1 MGWAKKGW
9 MQHERS
15 KWWPWCCIHRN
26 SINTA
31 LFLTKTVYILK
42 FNAKHKS
49 SNQFTLYYLFEIWQQ
64 KSIHILKLISAQNGA
79 LLFWILHH
87 IYYVLSVLRSSTRI
101 WGEVNDRR
109 EPEKTTA
116 YGRKTRISGTD
127 GRQEFL
133 RPYVEN
139 TSIIA
144 PRGKIFAGRGQ
155 VAPDEFWAGK

>member
-15 KWWPWCCIHRN
+15 KWWPWCCIHCN

-87 IYYVLSVLRSSTRI
+87 IYYIVYNIKSSNIDSWNVGLYNFLISKQENSFFAIFTLTVLRCPSLLL
-101 WGEVNDRR
+101 W
-109 EPEKTTA
+109 
-116 YGRKTRISGTD
+116 
-127 GRQEFL
+127 
-133 RPYVEN
+133 
-139 TSIIA
+139 
-144 PRGKIFAGRGQ
+144 
-155 VAPDEFWAGK
+155 W